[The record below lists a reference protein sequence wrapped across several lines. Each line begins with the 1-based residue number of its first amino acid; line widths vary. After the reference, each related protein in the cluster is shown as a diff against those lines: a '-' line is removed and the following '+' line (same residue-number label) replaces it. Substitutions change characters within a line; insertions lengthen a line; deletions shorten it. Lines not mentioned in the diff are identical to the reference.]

1 MSIFKACDIRG
12 IYNKDLQKEHA
23 AALGRSIAEKQGKT
37 DVIIGGD
44 VRLSTP
50 VLKEHLI
57 NGLLT
62 GGCNVIDIGIISTP
76 MFYYARKLLG
86 IETGVMVTASHN
98 PAEYNGFKIILGELP
113 ITQNEM
119 DSLQEL
125 MSRSTSKRK
134 PSGSLYKKEILDE
147 YINFGKQFFQNITD
161 ISVVV
166 DYGNG
171 AGALA
176 GPGLWES
183 YDGDYYPI
191 HEGIDGS
198 FPGRSPNPAV
208 AKNLEKLSK
217 MVVKRSA
224 DIGVAYDG
232 DADRVAF
239 VDDMG
244 NFVSNDAIISLYIR
258 DVLKNGSGSIV
269 YDQKCSRI
277 VYDEILNSGGTPI
290 MEKSGHTFIKTTFIK
305 TGSLYAGELSGH
317 HFFVT
322 LPQGDDAI
330 LASLFMTRIIMESDQ
345 KLSALVSTLPV
356 YPITPDI
363 RIPFSQEQGDKI
375 IADLSNTFSS
385 EANVSFIDGV
395 RVEYPFG
402 WGLVR
407 QSATEPLLTLRFEG
421 KDNSSLIKIMK
432 LFEDSSPEL
441 TGKLLNHVDQMKA

>member
-37 DVIIGGD
+37 DVVIGGD

-57 NGLLT
+57 NGLLS
-62 GGCNVIDIGIISTP
+62 GGCNVIDIGITSTP
-76 MFYYARKLLG
+76 MFYFARKLLG

-98 PAEYNGFKIILGELP
+98 PAEYNGFKITLGKLP

-125 MSRSTSKRK
+125 MSRSTYESKPK
-134 PSGSLYKKEILDE
+134 GSLYQKEILDA
-147 YINFGKQFFQNITD
+147 YIDFGKQFFQNIRNV
-161 ISVVV
+161 SVVV

-183 YDGDYYPI
+183 YKSDYYPI
-191 HEGIDGS
+191 HERIDGS
-198 FPGRSPNPAV
+198 FPDRSPNPAV
-208 AKNLEKLSK
+208 AKNLKKLSEC
-217 MVVKRSA
+217 VVKRSA

-239 VDDMG
+239 IDDRG

-269 YDQKCSRI
+269 YDQKCSRS
-277 VYDEILNSGGTPI
+277 VYEEILNSGGTPV

-317 HFFVT
+317 HFFAN

-330 LASLFMTRIIMESDQ
+330 LASLFMTRIIMESGQ
-345 KLSALVSTLPV
+345 SLSGLVNALPA

-363 RIPFSQEQGDKI
+363 RIPFSQEQGKKV
-375 IADLSNTFSS
+375 IADLSNAFSS
-385 EANVSFIDGV
+385 EAKVSFIDGI

-407 QSATEPLLTLRFEG
+407 QSVTEPLLTMRFEG
-421 KDNSSLIKIMK
+421 KDKSSLVKIMK
-432 LFEDSSPEL
+432 LFEDSSSEL
-441 TGKLLNHVDQMKA
+441 SGKLLNYVDRMEA

>member
-23 AALGRSIAEKQGKT
+23 TALGRSIAEKQGKT
-37 DVIIGGD
+37 DIVIGGD

-98 PAEYNGFKIILGELP
+98 PAEYNGFKIILGEMP
-113 ITQNEM
+113 VTQNEM

-125 MSRSTSKRK
+125 MSRSTSKQK
-134 PSGSLYKKEILDE
+134 PSGSLYQKEILDE
-147 YINFGKQFFQNITD
+147 YINFGKQFTQNISD

-183 YDGDYYPI
+183 YHGDYYPI
-191 HEGIDGS
+191 HKRIDGS
-198 FPGRSPNPAV
+198 FPDRSPNPAV
-208 AKNLEKLSK
+208 AKNLKKLRE
-217 MVVKRSA
+217 VVLQRSA

-239 VDDMG
+239 IDDKG

-258 DVLKNGSGSIV
+258 DILKNRSGSIV

-277 VYDEILNSGGTPI
+277 VYEEILNSGGTPI

-317 HFFVT
+317 HFFAT

-330 LASLFMTRIIMESDQ
+330 LASLFMTRIIMESGQ
-345 KLSALVSTLPV
+345 NLSTLVNALPA

-363 RIPFSQEQGDKI
+363 RIPFSQEQGEKI
-375 IADLSNTFSS
+375 IADLSNIFSS
-385 EANVSFIDGV
+385 KANVSFIDGV

-402 WGLVR
+402 WGLIR
-407 QSATEPLLTLRFEG
+407 QSVTEPLLTLRFEG
-421 KDNSSLIKIMK
+421 KDKPSLIKIMK
-432 LFEDSSPEL
+432 LFEDSSPDL
-441 TGKLLNHVDQMKA
+441 AGKLLTQVD